1 MKSIKFFETL
11 QITCIW
17 SKNFHCYKRNTA
29 LKWNCFFLSSV
40 SHCVSYTFLAF
51 FVVFY
56 VVSYVFIIL
65 IYFFDEISNFCN
77 RILTNNKYELVIRN
91 RKSRFF
97 DPASCWAINSVQKK
111 EYSYFRKCGWPK
123 KSSPGRPQIYFFNRF
138 SGDIL
143 FSSFYILVFFC
154 FVFFACLFFFLKL
167 RIYILIHIRLCRR
180 VSD

>member
-17 SKNFHCYKRNTA
+17 SKNFHCCKRNTA

-40 SHCVSYTFLAF
+40 FHCVSYTFLAV

-77 RILTNNKYELVIRN
+77 RILTNKKYELVIRN

-97 DPASCWAINSVQKK
+97 NPASCWAINSVQKK
-111 EYSYFRKCGWPK
+111 NTLVSGNVGDQKNLHPGGRKFI
-123 KSSPGRPQIYFFNRF
+123 SLIDFLEIF
-138 SGDIL
+138 SLVPFIFL
-143 FSSFYILVFFC
+143 FFFC
-154 FVFFACLFFFLKL
+154 FFFFCLSVCFLKL
-167 RIYILIHIRLCRR
+167 RIYILIYIRLCRR